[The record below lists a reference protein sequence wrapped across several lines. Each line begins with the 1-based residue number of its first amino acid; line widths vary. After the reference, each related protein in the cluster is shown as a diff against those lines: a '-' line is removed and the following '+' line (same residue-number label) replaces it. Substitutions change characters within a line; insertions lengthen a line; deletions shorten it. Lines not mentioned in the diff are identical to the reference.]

1 MEKFEFR
8 RDRYEAFSRFD
19 NPRLNLSVRL
29 SLPDFRPY
37 CKARQL
43 PPFHFFLYCLLHSLR
58 GIDNFLYRIV
68 DGEVIKIERFYGGYT
83 VLNIDN
89 NLNYARFTVS
99 DDLDEF
105 IARSVEAG
113 KIARASRALIND
125 GSDLDPRDVKNN
137 VYNTCMP
144 WLELTAIEHPLWRHH
159 DADIPLI
166 AWGKFGEPDQGR
178 MALNL
183 SVQAHHGF
191 VDGYHIHLLGA
202 ALAERIAQLIA
213 RD

>member
-1 MEKFEFR
+1 MEKFEYR

-19 NPRLNLSVRL
+19 NPRLNLSMRL
-29 SLPDFRPY
+29 ALPDFRPY

-43 PPFHFFLYCLLHSLR
+43 PPFHVFLYCLLHSLR
-58 GIDNFLYRIV
+58 GIDNFLYRVV
-68 DGEVIKIERFYGGYT
+68 DGEVVKIERFYGGYT

-99 DDLDEF
+99 DALDEF

-113 KIARASRALIND
+113 RVARASRALIND
-125 GSDLDPRDVKNN
+125 GSDLDPREVKNN
-137 VYNTCMP
+137 IYTTCMP
-144 WLELTAIEHPLWRHH
+144 WLELTAIEHPIWRHH

-166 AWGKFGEPDQGR
+166 AWGKFGAAEQGR
-178 MALNL
+178 MAVNM

-191 VDGYHIHLLGA
+191 VDGFHIHQLGA
-202 ALAERIAQLIA
+202 ALAERIAQLIE